1 MPGRCGINDSA
12 FSNTELIVTR
22 SAADGRGLSRLDAN
36 RPLWQCAAAGT
47 TLRPTQDDSL
57 KAPKNMPAQII
68 DGKAIAESVRNQVAA
83 ETEQLISETGI
94 IPHLAAVLVGND
106 PASEVYVRN
115 KERACQKAGMK
126 STLHRLDAT
135 TAQSELLTLVDS
147 LNQDASV
154 HGILV
159 QLPLPKH
166 LDSMQILDAILP
178 TKDVDAFHPENT
190 GLMLQGRPRFLPC
203 TPAGVMKMLEVT
215 KVPTAGRHAVVI
227 GRSDIVGKP
236 MAALLVQ
243 KGVDAT
249 VTICHSRTADIG
261 EVCRTADI
269 LVAAVGIPEFVKGD
283 MIKPGAIVIDVGINR
298 VNERLVGDVDYAAAS
313 AVASAITPVPGGV
326 GPMTIAMLLQNTLTS
341 ARSFSQ
347 RR

>member
-1 MPGRCGINDSA
+1 
-12 FSNTELIVTR
+12 
-22 SAADGRGLSRLDAN
+22 
-36 RPLWQCAAAGT
+36 
-47 TLRPTQDDSL
+47 
-57 KAPKNMPAQII
+57 MPAQIV
-68 DGKAIAESVRNQVAA
+68 DGKAIAESVRNQVAV
-83 ETEQLISETGI
+83 ETQQLLSATGI
-94 IPHLAAVLVGND
+94 IPHLAAVLVGKD

-115 KERACQKAGMK
+115 KERACEKSGMK
-126 STLHRLDAT
+126 STLHRLDAAT
-135 TAQSELLTLVDS
+135 TQIELLTLVEL
-147 LNQDASV
+147 LNRDASV

-203 TPAGVMKMLEVT
+203 TPAGVMKLLEVT
-215 KVPTAGRHAVVI
+215 KVPTAGCQAVVI

-243 KGVDAT
+243 KGIDAT
-249 VTICHSRTADIG
+249 VTICHSRTIDIG
-261 EVCRTADI
+261 AVCRRADI

-283 MIKPGAIVIDVGINR
+283 MIKPGAVVIDVGINR

-341 ARSFSQ
+341 AKSFS
-347 RR
+347 RIV